1 MTSSLTVLCEAQNI
15 VNLRPLTY
23 LSEDVE
29 DLQPLTTSLFLNG
42 PRESSV
48 PDLEDL
54 DSTSMNKRYRYRQK
68 LKENLRKRF
77 RTDYLGQLTH
87 NAWKRCPTSL
97 QIGQIVIVGN
107 DQTKR
112 LSWPLAKILELYPGK
127 DGNVRVARLKTA
139 HGELLRP
146 LQRLYPME
154 MTLDSSDGVQQV
166 SESSQPRSRLVR
178 TIKVPSRFQDFEL
191 K

>member
-1 MTSSLTVLCEAQNI
+1 
-15 VNLRPLTY
+15 
-23 LSEDVE
+23 
-29 DLQPLTTSLFLNG
+29 
-42 PRESSV
+42 
-48 PDLEDL
+48 
-54 DSTSMNKRYRYRQK
+54 MNKRYRYRQK

-77 RTDYLGQLTH
+77 RAEYLGQLKH
-87 NAWKRCPTSL
+87 YAWKRCPISL
-97 QIGQIVIVGN
+97 QIGQIILVGN

-112 LSWPLAKILELYPGK
+112 LSWPLAKVLELYPGK
-127 DGNVRVARLKTA
+127 DGNIRVARLKTA
-139 HGELLRP
+139 HAEFLRT

-154 MTLDSSDGVQQV
+154 MTPDSSDGVQQV